1 MNAVACARVPHPG
14 NSIEASRGD
23 LVSKGV
29 IYGNGIDQ
37 IAMPVQR
44 QEFLPTRGI
53 PHSAASIKRT
63 CDDLGA
69 RLVESATGE
78 WQLMPSQNLVQ
89 REALGGLIRSLLN
102 EFGDHLLQRVF
113 GAV

>member
-1 MNAVACARVPHPG
+1 MINTLET
-14 NSIEASRGD
+14 STSRH
-23 LVSKGV
+23 
-29 IYGNGIDQ
+29 
-37 IAMPVQR
+37 A
-44 QEFLPTRGI
+44 
-53 PHSAASIKRT
+53 

-102 EFGDHLLQRVF
+102 EFGDPQGKAERKRLGPMKSMENMDKH
-113 GAV
+113 GSGG